1 MVRFINA
8 ENLHGNMNTAKL
20 KVITLNI
27 HNYHHFSR
35 RKPRII
41 ALIKKYKP
49 DIVAL
54 QEIRDDRAK
63 NKKGM
68 DQAKQLNE
76 GLNFKYFKFLRV
88 NNRNKVKGLVNTP
101 PCYEG
106 LAILS
111 KFPFS
116 SDEIALKKNK
126 DDKYHR
132 KILVA
137 NVKRGGQIIPVWIVH
152 FSNDDLFARLH
163 AEETLIHAKSIQP
176 IILGDFNIKYPSEIK
191 RLAAKNNYVSSLDYD
206 YISFPEDNCSYDYI
220 FIPKR
225 YSFSNFE
232 CIQKEVSDH
241 KALFAEINL

>member
-1 MVRFINA
+1 MI
-8 ENLHGNMNTAKL
+8 

-27 HNYHHFSR
+27 HNYHDFID

-41 ALIKKYKP
+41 ALLKKYKP
-49 DIVAL
+49 DIIAL

-63 NKKGM
+63 NKIGM
-68 DQAKQLNE
+68 NQAKQLNAE
-76 GLNFKYFKFLRV
+76 LNFKYFKFLRV
-88 NNRNKVKGLVNTP
+88 NNRNKVKSLVNLP

-116 SDEIALKKNK
+116 SDEITLKKHK
-126 DDKYHR
+126 EDKYYR

-137 NVKRGGQIIPVWIVH
+137 NVKIGAKVIPVWIVH
-152 FSNDDLFARLH
+152 FSNNDLFAHLH
-163 AEETLIHAKSIQP
+163 AEETLIHAKSAQP

-191 RLAAKNNYVSSLDYD
+191 KLAEKNNYISSSNYD
-206 YISFPEDNCSYDYI
+206 YISYPEDNCSYDYI

-225 YSFSNFE
+225 YSFLSFE
-232 CIQKEVSDH
+232 CISEEVSDH